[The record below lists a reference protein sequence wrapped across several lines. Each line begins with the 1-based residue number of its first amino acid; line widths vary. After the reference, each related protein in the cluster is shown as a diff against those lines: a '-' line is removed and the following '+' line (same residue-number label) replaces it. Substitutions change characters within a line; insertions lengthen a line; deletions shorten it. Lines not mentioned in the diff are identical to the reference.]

1 MALPAVGGLLAHG
14 DGVVIVCDPKYSQAI
29 NPIQAGIAWAHDA
42 GRPAIT
48 PNFKGCHRAD
58 AWLRHF
64 EVRPERVALE
74 CYGKP
79 MAESLMPGLTHA
91 WAGATD
97 LRWVVLSPWA
107 DHPDKR
113 WPIPQWTS
121 VAQRAHRMGLA
132 VAVIGPPAAEE
143 MAHRIANDSISVNL
157 VGKCTPQTWPSLLER
172 AKVVISPDTGC
183 VHMADALG
191 IPTIGLYG
199 ATKLNH
205 VGPYWDRTR
214 CIEADSMD
222 AITADRVG
230 AMLETIA

>member
-48 PNFKGCHRAD
+48 PNFKGCHRSD

-79 MAESLMPGLTHA
+79 MAESLMLGLN
-91 WAGATD
+91 WI
-97 LRWVVLSPWA
+97 VLSPWA

-113 WPIPQWTS
+113 WALPRWTAIAS
-121 VAQRAHRMGLA
+121 KASRMGYD
-132 VAVIGPPAAEE
+132 VAVIGPPNASD
-143 MAHRIANDSISVNL
+143 MAHTICRDAIAVNL

-183 VHMADALG
+183 VHMADAIG

-199 ATKLNH
+199 ATKLHN